1 MSYTHA
7 HGFKAWWFSCLE
19 NCESPLLILL
29 LYAPFLILTPLLKY
43 QCSHIEPHN
52 SHTSASSNPH
62 EIHQQW
68 DINCLPSQHSLH
80 MENVSL
86 YETKNSLLAWF
97 SPITA
102 SCPSKYSLTRLLIPV
117 LSTHP
122 TGKSYQFQD
131 LHDPLVIMKLEI
143 NNQFFQF
150 NYPNLASCKVVKWP
164 TIDPRSCVW
173 VEQNVKG
180 WNGIWWNLTS
190 YGS

>member
-1 MSYTHA
+1 MSYTNA
-7 HGFKAWWFSCLE
+7 HGFKTWWFSCLE

-52 SHTSASSNPH
+52 SHSSASSNPQ

-68 DINCLPSQHSLH
+68 DTHCLPSQHSLH
-80 MENVSL
+80 VENVSL
-86 YETKNSLLAWF
+86 YETMNSLLAWF

-122 TGKSYQFQD
+122 TGKSYQFQV
-131 LHDPLVIMKLEI
+131 LHDPVVIMKLESI
-143 NNQFFQF
+143 ISSSNSIIQTWHH
-150 NYPNLASCKVVKWP
+150 A
-164 TIDPRSCVW
+164 R
-173 VEQNVKG
+173 
-180 WNGIWWNLTS
+180 WWNDQP
-190 YGS
+190 